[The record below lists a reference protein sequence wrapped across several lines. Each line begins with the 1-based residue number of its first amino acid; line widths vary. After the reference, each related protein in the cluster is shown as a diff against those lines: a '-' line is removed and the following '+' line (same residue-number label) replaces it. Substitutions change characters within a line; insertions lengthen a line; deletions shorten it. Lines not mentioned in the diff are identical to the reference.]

1 MWFMRSNIR
10 PIKSIP
16 TYMGYE
22 KNKDLINNFSPEL
35 LNNFVFSHD
44 FLQPFIF

>member
-1 MWFMRSNIR
+1 MWLMRCNIR

-16 TYMGYE
+16 IYMGYE
-22 KNKDLINNFSPEL
+22 KNKELINNFSPEL

-44 FLQPFIF
+44 FLQPFFF